1 MEIVKP
7 GDTASRTRTISDEMI
22 RTYAELTGDT
32 NPVHLDDDYA
42 AGTGFGRRIAHGMIA
57 AGLISATLANDL
69 PGPGTVYLNQTLK
82 FKLPVYPGDTVTAT
96 VEVLSVRPDKPIV
109 TLSTVCTNQ
118 SNVVLEGEA
127 VVLFP
132 DASSAAVEA
141 P

>member
-32 NPVHLDDDYA
+32 NPVHLDDGYA
-42 AGTGFGRRIAHGMIA
+42 AGTRFGRRIAHGMIA

-69 PGPGTVYLNQTLK
+69 PGPGTVYLSQSLK
-82 FKLPVYPGDTVTAT
+82 FKLPVFPGDTVTAT
-96 VEVLSVRPDKPIV
+96 VEVVSVRPDKPIV

-118 SNVVLEGEA
+118 DGEVVLEGEA
-127 VVLFP
+127 AVLVT
-132 DASSAAVEA
+132 AV
-141 P
+141 